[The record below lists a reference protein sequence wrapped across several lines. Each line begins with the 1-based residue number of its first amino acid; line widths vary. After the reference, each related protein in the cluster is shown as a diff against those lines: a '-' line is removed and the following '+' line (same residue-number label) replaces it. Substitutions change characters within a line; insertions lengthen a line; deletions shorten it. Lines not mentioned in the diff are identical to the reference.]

1 MPEPYN
7 FQINTTLILKGNYMA
22 FTYFFRDLQ
31 TLELIVEHL
40 LPFISGRSRISV
52 WDAGCASGQ
61 EPYTLAILCAEKMHN
76 LAFKN
81 LNIYATDIDISN
93 QFGKIIK
100 DGIYPYSELE
110 RIPVELFK
118 KYFNKYDADN
128 NFQIDA
134 NLRNKMIFKRE
145 DLLDFNA
152 PADEMS
158 LVLCKNVLLHLT
170 AEQRIEVIKIYHKA
184 LAKGG
189 LFAME
194 NTQKLPEE

>member
-1 MPEPYN
+1 
-7 FQINTTLILKGNYMA
+7 MA

-61 EPYTLAILCAEKMHN
+61 EPYTLAILCAEKMHS

-81 LNIYATDIDISN
+81 LTIYATDIDISN

-110 RIPVELFK
+110 RIPVVLFK
-118 KYFNKYDADN
+118 KYFAKYDADN
-128 NFQIDA
+128 NYQVDA

-145 DLLDFNA
+145 DLLGFNA

-170 AEQRIEVIKIYHKA
+170 PEQRIEVIKIYHKA

-194 NTQKLPEE
+194 NTQKLPDELLPLFEKVVSNAELYRKK